1 MFSTLFINLPNLDY
15 MSVLGVIL
23 DNAFNGYTNFTGFH
37 LEVVLHY
44 K

>member
-15 MSVLGVIL
+15 VPALGVIL
-23 DNAFNGYTNFTGFH
+23 DNALTGYTNFTVFH